1 MGKNDKRKPPNPGL
15 NSTIWIDKRYI
26 TDMATAFSDCAE
38 QLANGWHDP
47 HDARINAIYTNAVL
61 ALELYFKSR
70 LVKRVFD
77 PTYMRISEDNQM
89 IITTEEDYYN
99 TEERDYS
106 VVAQMHSRLVV
117 PKKMQTHDVFEL
129 FIALPDSEKEIILE
143 HVKEETKN
151 ISDMDSL
158 NKFIESIKD
167 YFVSK
172 RYAFESFL
180 EAIPKDS
187 NYIYTVMPILRGVR
201 KAFGYRTE
209 N

>member
-15 NSTIWIDKRYI
+15 NSTIWIDNKYI

-38 QLANGWHDP
+38 QLADGWHDP
-47 HDARINAIYTNAVL
+47 HDARTNAIYTNAVL

-70 LVKRVFD
+70 LVTREFD
-77 PTYMRISEDNQM
+77 PTYTRVTNDAQM
-89 IITTEEDYYN
+89 VITTEDDYYN
-99 TEERDYS
+99 TEERDYT
-106 VVAQMHSRLVV
+106 VVAHMHSRLVV
-117 PKKMQTHDVFEL
+117 PEKFKTHNIFDL
-129 FIALPDSEKEIILE
+129 FIALKDSDKEIILE
-143 HVKEETKN
+143 RIKEETKN

-158 NKFIESIKD
+158 KNFIEEIKN

-172 RYAFESFL
+172 RYAFEFFL

-201 KAFGYRTE
+201 KAFGYRY
-209 N
+209 

>member
-1 MGKNDKRKPPNPGL
+1 
-15 NSTIWIDKRYI
+15 
-26 TDMATAFSDCAE
+26 MATAFSDCAE

-158 NKFIESIKD
+158 NKFIESIKN

>member
-117 PKKMQTHDVFEL
+117 PKKCKHMMFSNSLSLCQ
-129 FIALPDSEKEIILE
+129 I
-143 HVKEETKN
+143 VKK
-151 ISDMDSL
+151 
-158 NKFIESIKD
+158 K
-167 YFVSK
+167 
-172 RYAFESFL
+172 SFL
-180 EAIPKDS
+180 SMLKKRQKTFLIW
-187 NYIYTVMPILRGVR
+187 IH
-201 KAFGYRTE
+201 
-209 N
+209 